1 MFENYLKTT
10 FRNLWRYKLNSFI
23 NIFSLSV
30 GISAAMLI
38 FLYVQS
44 ELRYDRHQIFAE
56 RIFRVPIEITSQGKT
71 DKFGLNNV
79 VAAQELKAFFPDVIN
94 YLRLMPQG
102 RQTLSHE
109 NNFFNEDNIALA
121 DTSLFTFFQFPM
133 LKGNPK
139 TALKEPNTLIIS
151 EEKAIK
157 FFGNVDEAMGKM
169 LKISQKSY
177 QITGVIQTK
186 TRETQVPY
194 DIFISISSLPEAF
207 VQQSRSDWMYCSSYN
222 YILLQKGI
230 SKAQFEPKL
239 KVFYEQKINPWVKE
253 NKLDA
258 KIRYHLQPLTAVH
271 LSTDYPFDFAGN
283 NNPAYLHIFS
293 VVGVFILLIA
303 VINYM
308 NLATARSAKRAKE
321 VGLRKVIGANRSQ
334 LIWQFMG
341 ESALVT
347 VLAVLLAIGVAELL
361 LPTFN
366 GLSGKNFGFYSLLTP
381 DFLLALLVLTI
392 FISGLAG
399 LYPAFY
405 LSSFQPILVLK
416 SQSPV
421 SRLSRNLLNSTNL
434 RKILVVTQFALS
446 ITLIIGTIVVFTQI
460 NFMQNKELGFEK
472 AQTLVIDIPNG
483 DTAVLNNLQTIKN
496 EFLKNPA
503 ISQVA
508 TASSIPGGKFGKL
521 HHFFERD
528 GKEVMEGLNFMVVDD
543 ELLKLLDVKV
553 LKGRNFSKDIKTDG
567 QGGLIMNEAAAK
579 FLRWKDPIDKKIT
592 NGLMHKIENGQVV
605 QAEGKVLGVVKDFNY
620 TSLQNPI
627 EPLVMMYAPK
637 TQGFLLLKIAGK
649 NISQTLDF
657 VRDKWQGF
665 DRKHPMDYFFLDT
678 HLDKLYEKEQKLLT
692 IFGYF
697 ALLTVIIAGLGLFG
711 LASYATEQRTK
722 EIGIR
727 KVMGASVWNITGL
740 ITQEFAILVAYSMIF
755 AFPLAYF
762 AMNNWLQDFAYRIS
776 LGWLPFAL
784 AGFLALLIAVITVS
798 FLAMRAA
805 TNDPVKALR
814 YE

>member
-10 FRNLWRYKLNSFI
+10 FRNFWRHKLTSFI
-23 NIFSLSV
+23 NVFSLSV

-38 FLYVQS
+38 FLYVRS
-44 ELRYDRHQIFAE
+44 ELRYDQHHPFAE

-71 DKFGLNNV
+71 DKFGLNNI
-79 VAAQELKAFFPDVIN
+79 VAAQELKAFFPDVVA

-102 RQTLSHE
+102 RLTISYE
-109 NNFFNEDNIALA
+109 NNFFNEDNLA
-121 DTSLFTFFQFPM
+121 YADSSLFTFFDYPI

-139 TALKEPNTLIIS
+139 TALKEPNTLIMS

-157 FFGNVDEAMGKM
+157 YFGNIDEAMGKA
-169 LKISQKSY
+169 LKINQKSY
-177 QITGVIQTK
+177 QVTGIIRTK

-194 DIFISISSLPEAF
+194 DIFLSISSLPDAF
-207 VQQSRSDWMYCSSYN
+207 IQQSRNDWMYCSSYN
-222 YILLQKGI
+222 YIMLQKGV
-230 SKAQFEPKL
+230 SKAQFESKL
-239 KVFYEQKINPWVKE
+239 KTFYAQKIAPWVKE

-258 KIRYHLQPLTAVH
+258 KIRYHIQPLAAVH
-271 LSTDYPFDFAGN
+271 LSIDYPFDFAGN
-283 NNPAYLHIFS
+283 NNPAYLYIFS
-293 VVGVFILLIA
+293 VVGVFIILIA

-334 LIWQFMG
+334 LIAQFMG
-341 ESALVT
+341 ESLIIT
-347 VLAVLLAIGVAELL
+347 FLAVILAIGLAEIL

-366 GLSGKNFGFYSLLTP
+366 NLSGKNFGFYSLFESE
-381 DFLLALLVLTI
+381 FLLALLGLTLLI
-392 FISGLAG
+392 GGLAG

-405 LSSFQPILVLK
+405 LSGFQPILVLK
-416 SQSPV
+416 SQTPV
-421 SRLSRNLLNSTNL
+421 ARLSRNLLNSTNL
-434 RKILVVTQFALS
+434 RKVLVVTQFALS
-446 ITLIIGTIVVFTQI
+446 IALIIGTIIVFAQI
-460 NFMQNKELGFEK
+460 NFMQNKELGFNK

-503 ISQVA
+503 ITQVA

-521 HHFFERD
+521 HHFFERE
-528 GKEVMEGLNFMVVDD
+528 GKDVMESLNFMYIDD
-543 ELLKLLDVKV
+543 EFFKLLDVKV
-553 LKGRNFSKDIKTDG
+553 VKGRNFSKDIKTDG

-579 FLRWKDPIDKKIT
+579 FLRWKEPIDKKIT
-592 NGLMHKIENGQVV
+592 NGLMVKIENGQPA

-637 TQGFLLLKIAGK
+637 TQGFLLLKVAG
-649 NISQTLDF
+649 NQLAQTVNF
-657 VRDKWQGF
+657 VREKWQSF
-665 DRKHPMDYFFLDT
+665 DRKHPMDYFFLDN

-697 ALLTVIIAGLGLFG
+697 AMLTVIIAALGLFG
-711 LASYATEQRTK
+711 LASYATEQRIK

-740 ITQEFAILVAYSMIF
+740 ITQEFAQLVAFAMLF
-755 AFPLAYF
+755 AFPMAYF
-762 AMNNWLQDFAYRIS
+762 AMHTWLQDFAYRIS
-776 LGWLPFAL
+776 IGWLPFAL
-784 AGFLALLIAVITVS
+784 SGFLALLIAVLTVS
-798 FLAMRAA
+798 ALALRAA
-805 TNDPVKALR
+805 THDPVKALR